1 MLFMLSSGDGR
12 PIYSS
17 IYYRRIFRKLWRRPV
32 RFLQPAPDAV
42 LSRKYHQLKEKSH
55 SQSAQPQQ
63 QQSTAEE
70 VNNQPDQAQPK
81 QNLSFGAAILQLLGI
96 GLASPF
102 LEMQDPFHGI
112 IGLVILMIGI
122 RIAWQITAGSRTR
135 PHRRSI

>member
-1 MLFMLSSGDGR
+1 MLSMLSSGDGR

-17 IYYRRIFRKLWRRPV
+17 IYYRRIFRKLWRRSM
-32 RFLQPAPDAV
+32 RFLQPAPDDAV

-70 VNNQPDQAQPK
+70 VNNQPDQAHPK
-81 QNLSFGAAILQLLGI
+81 QNLSFEAAILQLLGI

-102 LEMQDPFHGI
+102 LEMHGI